1 MPRCEG
7 AMPSA
12 MQPVGKRFRSQLRLV
27 HGRERQ
33 PAMTTSASAPSTSP
47 QKSPIG
53 CTSSLYHFA
62 HFFHFARSEST
73 KREPTAESSEANI
86 AAPRRPEGRQ
96 HPCGSVGWSV
106 RVPAFGAHAV
116 LRQIGKSRSER
127 KQGSTTTVYRQHPV
141 IPILVN
147 RSCPT
152 CPLVSNTGKG
162 TPCTPPQYAFVKDS
176 CPDRP
181 CTDTDGDWERVFV

>member
-12 MQPVGKRFRSQLRLV
+12 MQPVGKRYRSQLRLV

-96 HPCGSVGWSV
+96 HPCTSVGWSA

-116 LRQIGKSRSER
+116 LRQIGKTQQ
-127 KQGSTTTVYRQHPV
+127 KQRRTMTD
-141 IPILVN
+141 
-147 RSCPT
+147 
-152 CPLVSNTGKG
+152 
-162 TPCTPPQYAFVKDS
+162 DS
-176 CPDRP
+176 CWKSQMCKKAKQCVVKKRN
-181 CTDTDGDWERVFV
+181 TNQHNAKQSITSLA